1 MTTTVRSPAVRSP
14 ADPRGT
20 GFRPTEP
27 EAMGSVSGTDDL
39 ALADPEPD
47 ASEPLASGPGRVVAE
62 PQASEPHASEPHA
75 SGRIPGVT
83 GATWI

>member
-1 MTTTVRSPAVRSP
+1 MTTAVRSPATRSPAVRSP
-14 ADPRGT
+14 ATRSADPRGT

-27 EAMGSVSGTDDL
+27 EAMGSVSGTYDL
-39 ALADPEPD
+39 ALADPEPR
-47 ASEPLASGPGRVVAE
+47 ASGP
-62 PQASEPHASEPHA
+62 QA

>member
-1 MTTTVRSPAVRSP
+1 MTTAVRSPAVRSP

-27 EAMGSVSGTDDL
+27 EAMGSVSGTHDL
-39 ALADPEPD
+39 TLA
-47 ASEPLASGPGRVVAE
+47 GPE
-62 PQASEPHASEPHA
+62 PQASGSPA
-75 SGRIPGVT
+75 SGRGAAGGGKARRVT